1 VDLNKLLSILSE
13 EFVEEV
19 RNDYFIIIPRRI
31 NGFRKTNTIF
41 YCMRSQSSNLYK
53 GLLSPFAMWIGTQ

>member
-13 EFVEEV
+13 EFVKEV

-31 NGFRKTNTIF
+31 NGSKKIIHIL
-41 YCMRSQSSNLYK
+41 LYEELK
-53 GLLSPFAMWIGTQ
+53 HKPR